1 MGTAPLAPTRTP
13 FSSPAE
19 GVLAADLAQLQ
30 AVGLLLVFVGAVG
43 HDGLPTSLRA
53 ALGLAGAEEQPVAE
67 LGRDAVQEEPQ
78 GFVATLL
85 AASVALVGVLL
96 AAGGNVGR
104 ALPLAAAVEVAGF
117 GRVQAR
123 VAVFLWVRTV
133 EGFGSRCEYP

>member
-1 MGTAPLAPTRTP
+1 M
-13 FSSPAE
+13 
-19 GVLAADLAQLQ
+19 
-30 AVGLLLVFVGAVG
+30 
-43 HDGLPTSLRA
+43 
-53 ALGLAGAEEQPVAE
+53 AE

-85 AASVALVGVLL
+85 AARVALVGVLL

-123 VAVFLWVRTV
+123 VAAFLWVGTV
-133 EGFGSRCEYP
+133 EGFGSRCEHP